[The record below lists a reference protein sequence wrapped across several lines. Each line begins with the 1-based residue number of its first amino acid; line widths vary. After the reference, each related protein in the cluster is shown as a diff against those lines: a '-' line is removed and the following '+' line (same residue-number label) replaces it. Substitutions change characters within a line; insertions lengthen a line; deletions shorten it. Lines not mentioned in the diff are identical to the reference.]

1 LVIPPIFVALEGF
14 FYVGSGCLLW
24 AKTVLF
30 VILNLKSFHSL
41 FSSHVF
47 SICWFDIRS
56 LVHEFINM
64 IFQYSVSLTRVSY
77 LPVVCDSIHTLVYGF
92 RICSGVFLWYW
103 GLNPVPHA
111 CYISTPLLELHPHP
125 SWRLSYVSY
134 LVLFAC
140 LLACVLRIDLSM
152 SLSQVG
158 LELSLPALPVLENL
172 FHLCLF
178 DVCLKFLFT
187 VMSLAQYHGRLGL
200 ITSVHRTLCF
210 CYLKRL

>member
-1 LVIPPIFVALEGF
+1 MWAVDVFCGRRQ
-14 FYVGSGCLLW
+14 FYLLFSISSPFTHCSHLMFSLF
-24 AKTVLF
+24 ADLILGVLF
-30 VILNLKSFHSL
+30 MSLLIWFFNIL
-41 FSSHVF
+41 
-47 SICWFDIRS
+47 
-56 LVHEFINM
+56 LVL
-64 IFQYSVSLTRVSY
+64 LTGVSY
-77 LPVVCDSIHTLVYGF
+77 LPVFCDSIHTLVYWF
-92 RICSGVFLWYW
+92 AIFSGVFLWYW

-111 CYISTPLLELHPHP
+111 CYISTLLLELHPHP
-125 SWRLSYVSY
+125 SWRLSYISY

-152 SLSQVG
+152 LLSQVG

-200 ITSVHRTLCF
+200 ITSIHRTLCF